1 MNDVGLFETRHSSF
15 LHESRGVC
23 TFNGTLRNDCDG
35 ENRGTFM
42 LTPKGDGT
50 VTLAGKLGT
59 YSVSGST
66 TLSFNEIG
74 NGRLSADFVP
84 FVTVGKAK
92 KALSISCSLDLNR
105 NAGASAG
112 SAKLVD

>member
-1 MNDVGLFETRHSSF
+1 MIYVGFETCRSSF
-15 LHESRGVC
+15 
-23 TFNGTLRNDCDG
+23 RN
-35 ENRGTFM
+35 E
-42 LTPKGDGT
+42 PKGDGT

-92 KALSISCSLDLNR
+92 KALSVSCSLDLNR
-105 NAGASAG
+105 SAG
-112 SAKLVD
+112 TDAGTARLAE

>member
-1 MNDVGLFETRHSSF
+1 MIHVGFETCRSSF
-15 LHESRGVC
+15 
-23 TFNGTLRNDCDG
+23 RN
-35 ENRGTFM
+35 E
-42 LTPKGDGT
+42 PKGDGT

-92 KALSISCSLDLNR
+92 KALSVSCSLDLNR

-112 SAKLVD
+112 MARLVD